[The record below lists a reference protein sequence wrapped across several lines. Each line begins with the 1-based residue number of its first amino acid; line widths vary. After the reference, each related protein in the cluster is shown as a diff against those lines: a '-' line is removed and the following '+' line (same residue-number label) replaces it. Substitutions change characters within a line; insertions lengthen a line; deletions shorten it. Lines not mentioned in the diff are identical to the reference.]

1 MAASIR
7 SLRNGILPV
16 DDASRD
22 DLVVGDVVNV
32 SALAPATSYAWVLT
46 FVPDGSTATFSGS
59 STAVSPGNFTV
70 DLPGPYLVRLTTDIG
85 LPTESTQYVRLRV
98 LTPSLNLR
106 LVAAGERR
114 DSTGVIP
121 VDASPEGWAN
131 DQNYNLQTLEAAI
144 LSPAGTGA
152 NIYSLPFTFATA
164 SPAVV
169 CPLPATAY
177 VLHTRVFISTPFD
190 DPTAT
195 IEVGVIGTPA
205 ALQGV
210 GDNDP
215 AVAATYISDG
225 TYPSSGLTN
234 VILTITPAAST
245 AGAGVVF
252 VLVHNP

>member
-1 MAASIR
+1 MSASIR
-7 SLRNGILPV
+7 SLRNGISPV

-32 SALAPATSYAWVLT
+32 SALAPATSYAWVLS
-46 FVPDGSTATFSGS
+46 FAPDGSTATFSGS

-85 LPTESTQYVRLRV
+85 LPTEATQYVRLRV
-98 LTPSLNLR
+98 LTSGLGLR

-131 DQNYNLQTLEAAI
+131 DQNYNLQALEAAI
-144 LSPAGTGA
+144 ATAGSGA
-152 NIYSLPFTFATA
+152 TIFSLPFDLATV

-169 CPLPATAY
+169 CPLGATAY
-177 VLHTRVFISTPFD
+177 VLHTRVFVATPFD
-190 DPTAT
+190 DPAT
-195 IEVGVIGTPA
+195 TVTVGVTASPS
-205 ALQGV
+205 ALQTAA
-210 GDNDP
+210 DNDP
-215 AVAATYISDG
+215 ANAGTYISDE

-234 VILTITPAAST
+234 VTLTLNPAAST
-245 AGAGVVF
+245 VGSGVVF

>member
-22 DLVVGDVVNV
+22 DVVVGDVVNV
-32 SALAPATSYAWVLT
+32 SALSPATTYAWVLS
-46 FVPDGSTATFSGS
+46 FVPDGSTAAFSGS
-59 STAVSPGNFTV
+59 STAVSPGNFTP
-70 DLPGPYLVRLTTDIG
+70 DLPGPYLVRLTVDVG
-85 LPTESTQYVRLRV
+85 LMSESTQYVRLRV

-114 DSTGVIP
+114 DATGIIP

-144 LSPAGTGA
+144 AASGSGVA
-152 NIYSLPFTFATA
+152 IFSLPFTVATA
-164 SPAVV
+164 SPAIV
-169 CPLPATAY
+169 CPLGATAY

-195 IEVGVIGTPA
+195 VEVGVTGTPD
-205 ALQGV
+205 ALQTA

-215 AVAATYISDG
+215 AVAADYISDE

-234 VILTITPAAST
+234 VILTLTPAAST
-245 AGAGVVF
+245 VGSGVVF
-252 VLVHNP
+252 VLVHTP